1 MDEGSA
7 DTDTVV
13 NGKVIWITGL
23 SGAGKTTLG
32 LEIAKQLRSNSQNV
46 VFLDGD
52 ELRSVLGD
60 SASYTRSDR
69 LKYAYIY
76 GRLCKLLSEQGLI
89 VVVATIALFAEIHQW
104 NRENIGGYLEVFL
117 DVPLSELRKR
127 DHKGIYEKFDKGL
140 LKNVAGLDLSV
151 DFPLNPN
158 FHFKYDPDVQLHEIV
173 GSVIATLMTR
183 PTATEVFS

>member
-1 MDEGSA
+1 MDEVSVDMDSG
-7 DTDTVV
+7 VK
-13 NGKVIWITGL
+13 GKVIWITGL

-32 LEIAKQLRSNSQNV
+32 LEIANQLRKNSQDV

-52 ELRSVLGD
+52 ELRSVLG
-60 SASYTRSDR
+60 ASTLYTRSER
-69 LKYAYIY
+69 LKNAYIY
-76 GRLCKLLSEQGLI
+76 GRLCKLLSEQGII

-158 FHFKYDPDVQLHEIV
+158 FHFKYDPNVQLHEMV
-173 GSVIATLMTR
+173 GLVIATLMTR